1 METIMKKLTF
11 CLLAAVLLLA
21 SCKGKPDDTSAPLAA
36 LQSPNAV
43 ENYGDQFW
51 NDQLQRKTELWSR
64 ALNFCQQPDHKFL
77 INCQPVL
84 AAAAPRVPF
93 SATMPSN
100 GLGGGLFSVP
110 SPNAQATH

>member
-1 METIMKKLTF
+1 MKKLTF

-21 SCKGKPDDTSAPLAA
+21 ACNGKSDDTSAPLAA
-36 LQSPNAV
+36 LQSPNAA
-43 ENYGDQFW
+43 ENYGNQFW
-51 NDQLQRKTELWSR
+51 NDQLQRKTDLWSK

-100 GLGGGLFSVP
+100 GPGSWP
-110 SPNAQATH
+110 PPEKDR

>member
-1 METIMKKLTF
+1 MKRLTF
-11 CLLAAVLLLA
+11 SLLAAAFLLA
-21 SCKGKPDDTSAPLAA
+21 ACNGKSDDTSAPLAA
-36 LQSPNAV
+36 LKSQDAA

-51 NDQLQRKTELWSR
+51 IDQLQKKTYLWSK
-64 ALNFCQQPDHKFL
+64 ALNYCQQPDHKFL

-100 GLGGGLFSVP
+100 GPGSWP
-110 SPNAQATH
+110 PPEKDH

>member
-1 METIMKKLTF
+1 MKTLTF
-11 CLLAAVLLLA
+11 CLLAGVLLLG
-21 SCKGKPDDTSAPLAA
+21 SCKGKSDDTSAPLAA
-36 LQSPNAV
+36 LQSPNAA

-51 NDQLQRKTELWSR
+51 NDQLQRKTELWSK

-93 SATMPSN
+93 SATMPPN
-100 GLGGGLFSVP
+100 GPGSWPP
-110 SPNAQATH
+110 SSKER

>member
-1 METIMKKLTF
+1 MKGFKF
-11 CLLAAVLLLA
+11 CVLAAFLFLGA
-21 SCKGKPDDTSAPLAA
+21 CNGKSDDTSAPLAA
-36 LQSPNAV
+36 LQSPNAA

-51 NDQLQRKTELWSR
+51 NDQLQKKTELWSQ
-64 ALNFCQQPDHKFL
+64 ALSFCQQPEHKFL

-100 GLGGGLFSVP
+100 GPGSWLPPGKD
-110 SPNAQATH
+110 H

>member
-1 METIMKKLTF
+1 MKGLKF
-11 CLLAAVLLLA
+11 SLLAALLLLGA
-21 SCKGKPDDTSAPLAA
+21 CNGKSDDTSPLAA
-36 LQSPNAV
+36 LQSPNAA

-51 NDQLQRKTELWSR
+51 NDQLQKKTDLWNQ
-64 ALNFCQQPDHKFL
+64 ALSFCQQPEHRFL

-100 GLGGGLFSVP
+100 GPGSWPPPGKG
-110 SPNAQATH
+110 H

>member
-1 METIMKKLTF
+1 MKGLKF
-11 CLLAAVLLLA
+11 CVLAAFLFLGA
-21 SCKGKPDDTSAPLAA
+21 CNGKSDDTSAPLAA
-36 LQSPNAV
+36 LQSPNAA

-51 NDQLQRKTELWSR
+51 NDQLQKKTELWSQ
-64 ALNFCQQPDHKFL
+64 ALSFCQQPEHKFL

-100 GLGGGLFSVP
+100 GPGSWPPPGKD
-110 SPNAQATH
+110 H

>member
-1 METIMKKLTF
+1 VNRLAF
-11 CLLAAVLLLA
+11 CFLAAAFLLAA
-21 SCKGKPDDTSAPLAA
+21 CKGKSDETIAPLAA
-36 LQSPNAV
+36 LMSPNAA
-43 ENYGDQFW
+43 EHYGDQFW
-51 NDQLQRKTELWSR
+51 NDQLQRKTGVWSK

-77 INCQPVL
+77 VNCQPVL

-100 GLGGGLFSVP
+100 GLGGGLFTVP

>member
-1 METIMKKLTF
+1 MKGF
-11 CLLAAVLLLA
+11 IFSLLAAVLLLA
-21 SCKGKPDDTSAPLAA
+21 SCRGKANDTSPPFAA
-36 LQSPNAV
+36 LQSANAD

-51 NDQLQRKTELWSR
+51 NDQFQRKTALWSK

-100 GLGGGLFSVP
+100 GLGGGLFPAP
-110 SPNAQATH
+110 SPNAQETH